1 MDVDTG
7 VDDAIALML
16 AVARPDVE
24 LVAVTCCAGNVEA
37 PQAAANTLAVLELCG
52 ASDVEVAVGS
62 EAPLVEPLRT
72 ATSHGPRGLGYAQPA
87 AARASVSPRYAP
99 DLIAEEARRR
109 PGELLLVATGPLTNV
124 ALAVRREPA
133 LPQLLRR
140 LAVMGG
146 SFDHPGNTTPVAEFN
161 VWVDPEAASAVFRAF
176 SAARE
181 RPLVA
186 GLNVTEKTEL
196 RPEHVAQLG
205 ESTVSGLVADAVG
218 VKFERNGGLAHMHD
232 PLALALALDSS
243 LGETRPG
250 TIDVELAGSM
260 TRAMTVVDWYG
271 QWGRAPN
278 ADVAVEVDV
287 ERFMDELVGRLA
299 ALARKVAGSRS

>member
-1 MDVDTG
+1 M
-7 VDDAIALML
+7 
-16 AVARPDVE
+16 
-24 LVAVTCCAGNVEA
+24 
-37 PQAAANTLAVLELCG
+37 
-52 ASDVEVAVGS
+52 
-62 EAPLVEPLRT
+62 
-72 ATSHGPRGLGYAQPA
+72 
-87 AARASVSPRYAP
+87 
-99 DLIAEEARRR
+99 
-109 PGELLLVATGPLTNV
+109 
-124 ALAVRREPA
+124 
-133 LPQLLRR
+133 
-140 LAVMGG
+140 
-146 SFDHPGNTTPVAEFN
+146 
-161 VWVDPEAASAVFRAF
+161 
-176 SAARE
+176 
-181 RPLVA
+181 
-186 GLNVTEKTEL
+186 TEKTEL

-205 ESTVSGLVADAVG
+205 ENTVSGLVADAVG